1 MKDLKISKELLSEV
15 LGYEVYAFLG
25 ISENE
30 IDYTCCRDKDIG
42 YEDTSIN
49 IYEFAFKCKEWA
61 LTKGYFI
68 YSTNELSFIKSFS
81 LETIETFSNGKDTE
95 IECILKAC
103 EYILKDN
110 IGFMLIET
118 NRKDDKDYNDKRLS
132 KPTTSSSSSNS

>member
-15 LGYEVYAFLG
+15 LKLDAVSHSLLNKLTNCFNLTYTPL
-25 ISENE
+25 ENNP
-30 IDYTCCRDKDIG
+30 YTRSM
-42 YEDTSIN
+42 SIN
-49 IYEFAFKCKEWA
+49 IYEFVFMCKEWA

-103 EYILKDN
+103 EYVLKE
-110 IGFMLIET
+110 LINES
-118 NRKDDKDYNDKRLS
+118 NRAIERL
-132 KPTTSSSSSNS
+132 